1 MLDVILFIRLIRR
14 LIKSSIATLI
24 VVASGA
30 TALAVGSNGQ
40 APYTATAPEFTHNA
54 LPSAAI
60 RFRSEFPAPSE
71 NIHAWWPASTQ
82 EFTSGWQRS
91 ATAAASAPT
100 QTMPF
105 RA

>member
-1 MLDVILFIRLIRR
+1 MLDIIHFIRLI
-14 LIKSSIATLI
+14 KGSIATLM

-30 TALAVGSNGQ
+30 TALAVVSNGQ
-40 APYTATAPEFTHNA
+40 APHAATAPELA
-54 LPSAAI
+54 LSARLSTAN

-82 EFTSGWQRS
+82 GFKLAWQRS
-91 ATAAASAPT
+91 AAAAAPATT

-105 RA
+105 RD

>member
-1 MLDVILFIRLIRR
+1 MLDVIHFIRLIKGSVAA
-14 LIKSSIATLI
+14 LM

-30 TALAVGSNGQ
+30 TALAVVSNGQ
-40 APYTATAPEFTHNA
+40 APHTAAAPELT
-54 LPSAAI
+54 LSAQLSTAN

-82 EFTSGWQRS
+82 GFASVWQRS
-91 ATAAASAPT
+91 AAAAAPATT

-105 RA
+105 RD